1 MGGENFKGRATKS
14 APNWCANYRAIGFY
28 ADACISVYLYIHLTR
43 IYMYVY
49 THLIL
54 CMFANYKYMGKIHLA
69 RKG

>member
-1 MGGENFKGRATKS
+1 MGGENFKGRVRKS
-14 APNWCANYRAIGFY
+14 APNYRAIGFY

-43 IYMYVY
+43 IYHVCIY

-69 RKG
+69 REG

>member
-28 ADACISVYLYIHLTR
+28 ADACISVYLYIHLT
-43 IYMYVY
+43 
-49 THLIL
+49 HLIL